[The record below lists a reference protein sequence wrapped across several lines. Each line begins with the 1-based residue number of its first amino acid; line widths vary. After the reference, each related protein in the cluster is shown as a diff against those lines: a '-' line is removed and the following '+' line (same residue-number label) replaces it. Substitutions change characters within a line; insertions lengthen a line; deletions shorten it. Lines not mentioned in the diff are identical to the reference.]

1 MAVEPVGISEPIR
14 FGDAFELDAR
24 SYQLRHSGRRLKLER
39 IPMELLLLLVE
50 QRGQIVARDQ
60 IVERVWGRNVF
71 LDTDNSINAAIR
83 KIRQVL
89 KDDSEQPRF
98 VQTVT
103 GRGYRFIAPVQ
114 EPGPA
119 SAGIEAVSQPP
130 ASTEVPSSAEIVN
143 AEIVNAEIMNAEIMD
158 NRAPAAP
165 VNGRRPL
172 LVLFAVCV
180 FLIVAF
186 AGYFRFRPRPRPE
199 ISNARLMLAVLPF
212 ENLTGDAGQD
222 YFSDGL
228 TEEMITR
235 LGNLDPQHLG
245 VIARTSVMH
254 YKKSPEKLDQI
265 GRELGVQYV
274 LEGSIR
280 RDSEKVRI
288 TAQLIE
294 AKDQTHLWARE
305 YDREV
310 SHLLNLE
317 AEIAREI
324 ADEIQTTLGDPKAVS
339 SAGQFSPLWRN
350 SLSLTSSAQNSPQTY
365 EAYDLYLKGQYFL
378 NKRSPEGFR
387 RAIDYYQQAIAK
399 DPNYARAYAGLAD
412 SYALQGGYNT
422 APQTEFMPK
431 ARAAALRAV
440 ELDPNLPEA
449 HTALALVVQNYDWD
463 WQTSEKE
470 FRRAIAL
477 NPNYATAHHWYAEH
491 LTWLGRFDEAFR
503 ESENA
508 RQLDPLSL
516 IIATDHGATLYFS
529 RQYDRAIAQFLA
541 VREMDPDFPHSTMIV
556 LAYDQR
562 GMFAEVLAETEKAR
576 KATGDAPWLLS
587 EEAYVFGRTGQ
598 AARARE
604 ALAKLEEWNRRQ
616 PVDAAAFVGP
626 YIALGDKDQAFFWL
640 EKAYAQHS
648 NAMTWLKVSPIYD
661 PLRGDPRFQD
671 LLRRVGLAR

>member
-1 MAVEPVGISEPIR
+1 VASQPAGISEPIR
-14 FGDAFELDAR
+14 FGDDFELDAR

-39 IPMELLLLLVE
+39 IPMELLLLLIE
-50 QRGQIVARDQ
+50 LRGQIVTREQ
-60 IVERVWGRNVF
+60 IVERVWGKDVF

-89 KDDSEQPRF
+89 KDDPEQPRF

-114 EPGPA
+114 ESGPA
-119 SAGIEAVSQPP
+119 SAAIETVSRPP
-130 ASTEVPSSAEIVN
+130 APSEGSSSAVIVDDR
-143 AEIVNAEIMNAEIMD
+143 V
-158 NRAPAAP
+158 PAVP
-165 VNGRRPL
+165 VDGRRRL
-172 LVLFAVCV
+172 LVLLLPVVCV
-180 FLIVAF
+180 ALIVAV
-186 AGYFRFRPRPRPE
+186 AGYFQWFRSHPRSE
-199 ISNARLMLAVLPF
+199 TSNARLMLAVLPF

-254 YKKSPEKLDQI
+254 YKNSPEKLDQI

-294 AKDQTHLWARE
+294 AKDQTHLWARQ

-310 SHLLNLE
+310 SHLLTLE
-317 AEIAREI
+317 AEIAKEI
-324 ADEIQTTLGDPKAVS
+324 ADEIQTTLGERKGVPPSGQLAL
-339 SAGQFSPLWRN
+339 SAP
-350 SLSLTSSAQNSPQTY
+350 ASPQTY
-365 EAYDLYLKGQYFL
+365 EAYDLYLKGQYFF
-378 NKRSPEGFR
+378 NKRSIEGFR
-387 RAIDYYQQAIAK
+387 RAIDYYEQAIAK
-399 DPNYARAYAGLAD
+399 DPNFARAYAGLAD
-412 SYALQGGYNT
+412 SYALIGGYSA

-440 ELDPNLPEA
+440 ELDPSLPEA

-491 LTWLGRFDEAFR
+491 LTWLGRFDEALR

-516 IIATDHGATLYFS
+516 IIATDRGAILYYS

-556 LAYDQR
+556 HAYEQK
-562 GMFAEVLAETEKAR
+562 GMFAEVLAEIEKDRRRA
-576 KATGDAPWLLS
+576 GYAPWLLS
-587 EEAYVFGRTGQ
+587 EEAYVYGRTGQ
-598 AARARE
+598 AAQARA
-604 ALAKLEEWNRRQ
+604 ALAKLDEWNRRQ

-640 EKAYAQHS
+640 EKAYTQHS
-648 NAMTWLKVSPIYD
+648 NAMTWLKVGPIYD
-661 PLRGDPRFQD
+661 PLRSDPRFQD
-671 LLRRVGLAR
+671 LLRRVGLAQ